1 MGETGLKT
9 QHLYSRPI
17 VMGEGGQRDIL
28 RPIVIPCIY
37 IGLVDFHLYLYNS
50 KIVRTLRNDVIGMI
64 KSSLGKVLSP
74 FRSHSES
81 NGPGHC

>member
-1 MGETGLKT
+1 MNILIACSLK
-9 QHLYSRPI
+9 LSI
-17 VMGEGGQRDIL
+17 SEINVFN
-28 RPIVIPCIY
+28 
-37 IGLVDFHLYLYNS
+37 IGWVDFHLYLNHS